1 MHINNEIGTMQPVEE
16 IGQICAKK
24 QAEDKA
30 MSCCTSEYSDAI
42 PCNTFLMIYDQFFNR

>member
-24 QAEDKA
+24 QAEFG
-30 MSCCTSEYSDAI
+30 SWAI
-42 PCNTFLMIYDQFFNR
+42 GPSLLTQRSFW